1 MNRTPDLIE
10 AARAQWRDVHPDLD
24 TSSMEVIGRVLRAA
38 AVLRHRLDAVLAEEG
53 LNRAESD
60 LLCALRR
67 TGAPVSRGK
76 PNELTVASRAAVTKR
91 IQALA
96 ERGLLERATDERDR
110 RRARVQQTR
119 AGEELT
125 DRALARNLAAGAAVT
140 KRIQA
145 LAERGPQK
153 RATEERDR
161 RRARVQLSRAGEQQT
176 DRALT
181 RNLAAEQRVLAGLTA

>member
-53 LNRAESD
+53 LNRAEFD

-67 TGAPVSRGK
+67 TGAPVSPGK
-76 PNELTVASRAAVTKR
+76 LNELTVASGAAVTKR

-110 RRARVQQTR
+110 RRARVQLTR

-125 DRALARNLAAGAAVT
+125 DRALARNLAA
-140 KRIQA
+140 
-145 LAERGPQK
+145 
-153 RATEERDR
+153 
-161 RRARVQLSRAGEQQT
+161 
-176 DRALT
+176 
-181 RNLAAEQRVLAGLTA
+181 EQRVLAGLTARQREAIATGLAHLLRSLEGAPDVGLAETAE